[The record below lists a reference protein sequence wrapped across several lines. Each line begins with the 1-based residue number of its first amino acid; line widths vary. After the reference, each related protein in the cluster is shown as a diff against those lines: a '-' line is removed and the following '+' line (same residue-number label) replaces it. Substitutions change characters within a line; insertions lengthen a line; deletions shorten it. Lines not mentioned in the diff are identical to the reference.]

1 MCEKWWIK
9 LYEQLWNGWNI
20 EQRQQTPNSSPKLTC
35 NTIFLAKRPKIQL
48 PENNQIMV
56 VLMKFHNLVFTTKFI
71 RTSAIWTSI
80 PESEKS
86 LPFRIARRRYLRSG
100 PCWYLKLGCW
110 CPEFKTMSKT
120 QNWLFLP
127 IYPHRC
133 HKQLRNTICASLPLR
148 MSYDY
153 VLLGKVTPRDTLIIG
168 LHSHRMTSVSFTHRS
183 SSLFRPSYCSLISWP
198 LASDLELWRTWR
210 MR

>member
-100 PCWYLKLGCW
+100 PC
-110 CPEFKTMSKT
+110 FF
-120 QNWLFLP
+120 QF
-127 IYPHRC
+127 
-133 HKQLRNTICASLPLR
+133 
-148 MSYDY
+148 Y
-153 VLLGKVTPRDTLIIG
+153 VLVAFTPKFHMPLVSQMNLTDASGALCNAGVELRFEFINLVFPEPCK
-168 LHSHRMTSVSFTHRS
+168 TSSFKLES
-183 SSLFRPSYCSLISWP
+183 CLVMFLFTILQDFWI
-198 LASDLELWRTWR
+198 LLK
-210 MR
+210 